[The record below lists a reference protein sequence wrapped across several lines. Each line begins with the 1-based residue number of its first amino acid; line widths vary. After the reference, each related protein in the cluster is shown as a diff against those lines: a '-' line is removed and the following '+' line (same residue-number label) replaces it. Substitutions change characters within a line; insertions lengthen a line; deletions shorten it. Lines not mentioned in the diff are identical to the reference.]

1 MTFTPIR
8 SWQEYRGFLARYLRP
23 ETAHLG
29 LLAALLAGSIAL
41 QLANPQ
47 IIRRYLDA
55 AQGGTLGNGLALA
68 GLAFIGIGLL
78 RNMLTLATTYVGEN
92 VSWAATNALRAD
104 LTRHC
109 LRLDMPFHKQHTPGE
124 LIERI
129 DGDATL
135 LGNLFSQF
143 VVRVVGNALLVIGIL
158 GLLFRE
164 DWRLGLGLTLYAGLA
179 LAVLGLLQNL
189 AVPRWQAARQADAE
203 LMGFVEERYN
213 GVEDIV
219 SSGAEV
225 YTLRRLAALQE
236 AFLRASLPAWM
247 INALGSAATNFLYV
261 ISYGMGLG
269 LGAWLYTHGAVSLGA
284 AYVVVYYV
292 SMIAGPLEE
301 MRRQMQDLGGAS
313 AGLARTRD
321 LLRRQPAVCDDGR
334 QPLPA
339 GRLSVELAGVSFTYN
354 DNDLSADA
362 STGRYLTPDP
372 SPEKRGEPAAGE
384 LAPAFIGEPV
394 ASHEHGVGSGPG
406 SAPEAPV
413 FALRDVSLCVPA
425 GRVLGLLGRTGSG
438 KTTLTRLLFRLYDPN
453 AGDIRLGGVPLTDV
467 PLGDLRGRVGMITQ
481 DVQLFQASV
490 RDNLAFFNP
499 GITDGQIEYAL
510 RELGLWEWAQSLP
523 AGLDT
528 PLGAGGQGLSAG
540 EAQLLAFARVF
551 LKDPGLVILD
561 EASSRLDPATEALLE
576 RAIGRL
582 LADRTGIIIAH
593 RLGTVAR
600 ADDIVI
606 MAGGCVAECGP
617 RAVLAA
623 DPASRFAGLLR
634 TGLEEVLA

>member
-1 MTFTPIR
+1 MGNDMTFAPVK
-8 SWQEYRGFLARYLRP
+8 SWQTYRGFLARYLSPQVPRI
-23 ETAHLG
+23 G
-29 LLAALLAGSIAL
+29 LLAALLAGGIAL

-47 IIRRYLDA
+47 IIRRFLDA
-55 AQGGTLGNGLALA
+55 AQSGGVGTGFAYA

-78 RNMLTLATTYVGEN
+78 QNALALAAVYVGEN
-92 VSWAATNALRAD
+92 VSWSATNALRAD

-143 VVRVVGNALLVIGIL
+143 VVRVVGNALLIGGVL
-158 GLLFRE
+158 VLLFRE
-164 DWRLGLGLTLYAGLA
+164 DWRLGLGLTVYAGLA
-179 LAVLGLLQNL
+179 LAALGGLQNL
-189 AVPRWQAARQADAE
+189 AVPRWKAARQADAD

-219 SSGAEV
+219 SSGAEAHM
-225 YTLRRLAALQE
+225 LGQLAAQQ
-236 AFLRASLPAWM
+236 AVFLRTSLAAWM
-247 INALGSAATNFLYV
+247 INAIGTAATNFLFV
-261 ISYGMGLG
+261 ISYALGLG

-292 SMIAGPLEE
+292 GMIAAPLED

-321 LLRRQPAVCDDGR
+321 LLDRYSAVRDAGR
-334 QPLPA
+334 QRLPA
-339 GRLSVELAGVSFTYN
+339 GQLSVELTGLSFAYN
-354 DNDLSADA
+354 DDAAPAGADQSAGDVLPAALAA
-362 STGRYLTPDP
+362 SEAAG
-372 SPEKRGEPAAGE
+372 GEPD
-384 LAPAFIGEPV
+384 LAPI
-394 ASHEHGVGSGPG
+394 
-406 SAPEAPV
+406 
-413 FALRDVSLCVPA
+413 FALRDVSLSLPA

-438 KTTLTRLLFRLYDPN
+438 KTTLTRLLFRLYEPD
-453 AGDIRLGGVPLTDV
+453 AGVIRLGGVALADTPLD
-467 PLGDLRGRVGMITQ
+467 DLRGRVGMITQ
-481 DVQLFQASV
+481 DVQLFQASI

-499 GITDGQIEYAL
+499 HVTDAQIEYAL
-510 RELGLWEWAQSLP
+510 AELGLWEWVQSLS

-528 PLGAGGQGLSAG
+528 RLGAGGQGLSAG

-561 EASSRLDPATEALLE
+561 EASSRLDPATETLLE

-582 LADRTGIIIAH
+582 LAGRTGIIIAH
-593 RLGTVAR
+593 RLATVGR
-600 ADDIVI
+600 ADDILI
-606 MAGGCVAECGP
+606 MEGGSVAECGP
-617 RAVLAA
+617 RAALAA

-634 TGLEEVLA
+634 TGLEEALV